1 MRSLLII
8 LLLIISAKPF
18 AQHTPLLNQYMFN
31 GVALN
36 PAYTGSEEALSM
48 VATLRAQ
55 WIGFPGAPTTQAFT
69 VHAPLKK
76 SNSAIGLQVF
86 ADQIGINRNTGI
98 FGSYAYRVRF
108 KTSTL
113 SFGISGGINLLKSF
127 YSRLDVVDLQDQLL
141 MSDSPLGILPDFSF
155 GIHYYSNKYFLS
167 FSIPTFLQHDYDG
180 AKFQVS
186 NNFRN
191 YTFMLGGGYIF
202 KLKNGMEIKPSM
214 LTKYR
219 INNPVQVD
227 FNMMMKFSNHFGA
240 GISYRTNDALIAL
253 ININA
258 TKQFAIMYSFGMPI
272 SPIFKYSSGSH
283 ELSLKYNMLYK
294 TSLGSPRF
302 LGF

>member
-1 MRSLLII
+1 MRNLLII
-8 LLLIISAKPF
+8 LLFICAKPF

-69 VHAPLKK
+69 IHAPLKK

-98 FGSYAYRVRF
+98 FGSYAYRIRF
-108 KTSTL
+108 KESTL
-113 SFGISGGINLLKSF
+113 SFGLAGGINLQKTY

-141 MSDSPLGILPDFSF
+141 INDSPMGILPDFSF
-155 GIHYYSNKYFLS
+155 GIHYYSTNYFLS
-167 FSIPTFLQHDYDG
+167 FSAPFFLTHDYDG
-180 AKFQVS
+180 VDFNITNDFK
-186 NNFRN
+186 N
-191 YTFMLGGGYIF
+191 YNLMLGGGYVFRF
-202 KLKNGMEIKPSM
+202 KNELELKPSV
-214 LTKYR
+214 LAKYR
-219 INNPVQVD
+219 YKEKLQFD
-227 FNMMMKFSNHFGA
+227 FNLMLKFSQYFGA

-253 ININA
+253 ININV
-258 TKQFAIMYSFGMPI
+258 TKQFAIMYSFGMPL
-272 SPIFKYSSGSH
+272 SPIFKYNSGSH
-283 ELSLKYNMLYK
+283 ELSLKYNMLFK
-294 TSLGSPRF
+294 TGLSSPRF

>member
-1 MRSLLII
+1 
-8 LLLIISAKPF
+8 
-18 AQHTPLLNQYMFN
+18 MFN

-69 VHAPLKK
+69 IHAPFKK

-98 FGSYAYRVRF
+98 FGSYAYRIKF
-108 KTSTL
+108 KESTL
-113 SFGISGGINLLKSF
+113 SFGLSGGINLQKTF

-141 MSDSPLGILPDFSF
+141 INDSPLGILPDFSF
-155 GIHYYSNKYFLS
+155 GIHYYSKKYFLS
-167 FSIPTFLQHDYDG
+167 FSAPLFLTHDYDG
-180 AKFQVS
+180 VDFKIT
-186 NNFRN
+186 NNFKN
-191 YTFMLGGGYIF
+191 YNLMLGGGYVF
-202 KLKNGMEIKPSM
+202 RLKNELELKPSV
-214 LTKYR
+214 LAKYR
-219 INNPVQVD
+219 FDNPLQLD
-227 FNMMMKFSNHFGA
+227 FNLMMKFSQHFGA

-258 TKQFAIMYSFGMPI
+258 SKQFAIMYSFGMPL
-272 SPIFKYSSGSH
+272 SPIFKYNSGTH
-283 ELSLKYNMLYK
+283 ELSLKYNMLFK
-294 TSLGSPRF
+294 TSLSSPRF

>member
-1 MRSLLII
+1 MRYILII
-8 LLLIISAKPF
+8 FLFVSTKTF

-69 VHAPLKK
+69 MHAPFKK

-86 ADQIGINRNTGI
+86 ADQIGIDRNTGI
-98 FGSYAYRVRF
+98 FGSYAYRIRF
-108 KTSTL
+108 KASTL
-113 SFGISGGINLLKSF
+113 SFGMAGGINLIKTY

-141 MSDSPLGILPDFSF
+141 VNDTPLGILPDFSF
-155 GIHYYSNKYFLS
+155 GMHYYSQKYFLS
-167 FSIPTFLQHDYDG
+167 FSIPLFLKHDYDG
-180 AKFQVS
+180 VNFKMS
-186 NNFRN
+186 NDFKN
-191 YTFMLGGGYIF
+191 YTMMLGGGYVF
-202 KLKNGMEIKPSM
+202 RLKNGMEIKPSV

-219 INNPVQVD
+219 IDNPLQVD
-227 FNMMMKFSNHFGA
+227 LNLMVKFSQHFGA

-253 ININA
+253 VNINA
-258 TKQFAIMYSFGMPI
+258 TKQFSIMYSFGMPI
-272 SPIFKYSSGSH
+272 SPIFKYSSGCH

-294 TSLGSPRF
+294 TSMSSPRF